1 MAISFLPEYGGF
13 HNNYRVTDI
22 PKVDFDTVKK
32 QDEINKEAELAVPS
46 IPAESEYT
54 NAPATVSEEP
64 DLRSRT
70 ADLENISLNFN
81 KGDDFS
87 FIGSDLNIETLDM
100 QKAIS
105 DMQKDSILQDY
116 NYFVG
121 SNDLFN
127 NGFENEDG
135 KVFLKL

>member
-13 HNNYRVTDI
+13 HNNYKVTDI
-22 PKVDFDTVKK
+22 PRVDFDTVKK
-32 QDEINKEAELAVPS
+32 QDELSKEAELSVPV
-46 IPAESEYT
+46 IPSESQYT
-54 NAPATVSEEP
+54 NATVSSEEP
-64 DLRSRT
+64 DLRTRT

-87 FIGSDLNIETLDM
+87 FIGSELNIENLDM

-105 DMQKDSILQDY
+105 DMQRDSILQDY

-121 SNDLFN
+121 SAGLNSEME
-127 NGFENEDG
+127 NGDG